1 MAGTN
6 PTLRRRQLANR
17 LRELREQAG
26 KSIKEAAEQLECSS
40 AKISRIETAQRG
52 ALPRDVRD
60 LCLFYGITDQAQIDA
75 LMTLAREAKQQVWWQ
90 ATEDVDFRPFLGL
103 EIDATSISEY
113 ETTTVPGLLQTEDY
127 ARAIIKGYLPSI
139 DSDVLEERITYR
151 MKRQERLYGSHPPK
165 YWVLLD
171 ESVLHRHVGG
181 IDVMM
186 NQLTRL
192 GETAKLPHVTI
203 QVIPFKV
210 GAHMGFDS
218 AFNLLEF
225 SDSTI
230 GDTVYL
236 DTLMGSFY
244 LEKDKELERF
254 RETLNHLRA
263 VALSPQ
269 DSAIHI
275 AGAYDRFAAL
285 SVRSVI

>member
-6 PTLRRRQLANR
+6 PTLRRRQLASR

-26 KSIKEAAEQLECSS
+26 KSIRDAAEQLECSP

-60 LCLFYGITDQAQIDA
+60 LCLFYGLTDQAQIDA
-75 LMTLAREAKQQVWWQ
+75 LMTLAREAKRQVWWQ
-90 ATEDVDFRPFLGL
+90 ETEDVDFRPFLGL
-103 EIDATSISEY
+103 EIEATSISEY
-113 ETTTVPGLLQTEDY
+113 ETTTVPGLLQTGEY
-127 ARAIIKGYLPSI
+127 ARAVIKGYLPRM
-139 DSDVLEERITYR
+139 DNDVLEERVTYR
-151 MKRQERLYGSHPPK
+151 LRRQERLYGPHPPK

-181 IDVMM
+181 PDVMRE
-186 NQLTRL
+186 QVRHL
-192 GETAKLPHVTI
+192 ESASELPHVTI
-203 QVIPFKV
+203 QVIPFTV
-210 GAHMGFDS
+210 GAHPGFDS
-218 AFNLLEF
+218 AFILLEF
-225 SDSTI
+225 SDPTI

-244 LEKDKELERF
+244 LEKAKELERF

-269 DSAIHI
+269 ESAIHI
-275 AGAYDRFAAL
+275 ARAYDRFA
-285 SVRSVI
+285 V

>member
-6 PTLRRRQLANR
+6 PTLRRRQLASR

-26 KSIKEAAEQLECSS
+26 KSIKEAAEQLECSP

-60 LCLFYGITDQAQIDA
+60 LCLFYGMTEQTQIDA
-75 LMTLAREAKQQVWWQ
+75 LMSLAREAKQQVWWQ
-90 ATEDVDFRPFLGL
+90 ETEDVDFRPFLGL

-113 ETTTVPGLLQTEDY
+113 ETTTVPGLLQTEEY
-127 ARAIIKGYLPSI
+127 ARAIIKGYLPRM
-139 DSDVLEERITYR
+139 DPDVLEERVAYR
-151 MKRQERLYGSHPPK
+151 LRRQERLHGPNPPK

-181 IDVMM
+181 VDVMRK
-186 NQLTRL
+186 QLEHIEKTS
-192 GETAKLPHVTI
+192 ELPHVTI
-203 QVIPFKV
+203 QVIPFTV

-218 AFNLLEF
+218 AFVLLEF
-225 SDSTI
+225 SDPTI

-244 LEKDKELERF
+244 LEKAKELERF

-269 DSAIHI
+269 ESAVHI
-275 AGAYDRFAAL
+275 ARAYDRFAA
-285 SVRSVI
+285 

>member
-6 PTLRRRQLANR
+6 PTLRRRQLASR

-26 KSIKEAAEQLECSS
+26 KSIKEAAEQLECSP

-60 LCLFYGITDQAQIDA
+60 LCLFYGMTEQTQIDV
-75 LMTLAREAKQQVWWQ
+75 LMSLAREAKQQVWWQ
-90 ATEDVDFRPFLGL
+90 ETEDVDFRPFLGL

-113 ETTTVPGLLQTEDY
+113 ETTTVPGLLQTEEY
-127 ARAIIKGYLPSI
+127 ARAIIKGYLPRM
-139 DSDVLEERITYR
+139 DPDVLEERVAYR
-151 MKRQERLYGSHPPK
+151 LRRQERLNGPNPPK

-181 IDVMM
+181 ADVMRK
-186 NQLTRL
+186 QLEHIEKTS
-192 GETAKLPHVTI
+192 ELPHVTI
-203 QVIPFKV
+203 QVIPFTV

-218 AFNLLEF
+218 AFVLLEF
-225 SDSTI
+225 SDPTI

-244 LEKDKELERF
+244 LEKAKELERF

-269 DSAIHI
+269 ESAVHI
-275 AGAYDRFAAL
+275 ARAYDRFAA
-285 SVRSVI
+285 

>member
-6 PTLRRRQLANR
+6 PTLRRRQLASR

-26 KSIKEAAEQLECSS
+26 RSIKEAAEQLECSP

-60 LCLFYGITDQAQIDA
+60 LCLFYGMTDQAQIDA
-75 LMTLAREAKQQVWWQ
+75 LMSLAREAKQQVWWQ
-90 ATEDVDFRPFLGL
+90 ETEDVDFRPFLGL
-103 EIDATSISEY
+103 EIDATAISEY

-127 ARAIIKGYLPSI
+127 ARAVIKGYLPGMAQ
-139 DSDVLEERITYR
+139 DVLEERVAYR
-151 MKRQERLYGSHPPK
+151 LRRQERLHGPHPPK

-181 IDVMM
+181 VEVMRK
-186 NQLTRL
+186 QLEHL
-192 GETAKLPHVTI
+192 GKASELSHVTI
-203 QVIPFKV
+203 QVIPFTV

-218 AFNLLEF
+218 AFILLEF
-225 SDSTI
+225 SDPTI

-244 LEKDKELERF
+244 LEKARELERF

-269 DSAIHI
+269 ESAVHI
-275 AGAYDRFAAL
+275 ARAYDRFAA
-285 SVRSVI
+285 

>member
-6 PTLRRRQLANR
+6 PTLRRRQLAGR

-26 KSIKEAAEQLECSS
+26 RSIRDAAEHLECSP

-60 LCLFYGITDQAQIDA
+60 LCLYYGMTDQTQIDA

-90 ATEDVDFRPFLGL
+90 ETEDVDFRAFLGL

-127 ARAIIKGYLPSI
+127 ARAIIKGYLPRMSSEI
-139 DSDVLEERITYR
+139 LEERVAYR
-151 MKRQERLYGSHPPK
+151 LRRQERLHGPQPPN

-181 IDVMM
+181 AAVMRK
-186 NQLTRL
+186 QLEHL
-192 GETAKLPHVTI
+192 GKVSELPHVTI
-203 QVIPFKV
+203 QVIPFTI
-210 GAHMGFDS
+210 GAHMGFDT

-225 SDSTI
+225 SDPTI

-244 LEKDKELERF
+244 LEKAKELERF

-269 DSAIHI
+269 ESAVHI
-275 AGAYDRFAAL
+275 ARACDRFAT
-285 SVRSVI
+285 

>member
-6 PTLRRRQLANR
+6 PTLRRRQLASR

-26 KSIKEAAEQLECSS
+26 KSIRDAAEQLECSP

-60 LCLFYGITDQAQIDA
+60 LCLFYGVTDQAQIDA

-90 ATEDVDFRPFLGL
+90 ETEDVDFRPFLGL

-127 ARAIIKGYLPSI
+127 ARAIIKGYLPRMNT
-139 DSDVLEERITYR
+139 DVLEERVAYR
-151 MKRQERLYGSHPPK
+151 MRRQERLHGPLPPN

-181 IDVMM
+181 TAVMRKQM
-186 NQLTRL
+186 EHLATVS
-192 GETAKLPHVTI
+192 ELPHVTV
-203 QVIPFKV
+203 QVIPFTV

-218 AFNLLEF
+218 AFVLLEF
-225 SDSTI
+225 SDQTI

-244 LEKDKELERF
+244 LEKAKELERF

-269 DSAIHI
+269 ESAVHI
-275 AGAYDRFAAL
+275 ARAYDRFAT
-285 SVRSVI
+285 

>member
-6 PTLRRRQLANR
+6 PTLRRRQLASR

-26 KSIKEAAEQLECSS
+26 KSIKEAAEQLECSP

-60 LCLFYGITDQAQIDA
+60 LCLFYGMTEQTQIDA
-75 LMTLAREAKQQVWWQ
+75 LMSLAREAKQQVWWQ
-90 ATEDVDFRPFLGL
+90 ETEDVDFRPFLGL

-113 ETTTVPGLLQTEDY
+113 ETTTVPGLLQTEEY
-127 ARAIIKGYLPSI
+127 ARAIIKGYLPGM
-139 DSDVLEERITYR
+139 DPDVLEERVAYR
-151 MKRQERLYGSHPPK
+151 LRRQERLHGPNPPK

-181 IDVMM
+181 VDVMRK
-186 NQLTRL
+186 QLEHIEKTS
-192 GETAKLPHVTI
+192 ELPHVTI
-203 QVIPFKV
+203 QVIPFTV

-218 AFNLLEF
+218 AFVLLEF
-225 SDSTI
+225 SDPTI
-230 GDTVYL
+230 GDTIYL

-244 LEKDKELERF
+244 LEKAKELERF

-269 DSAIHI
+269 ESAVHI
-275 AGAYDRFAAL
+275 ARAYDRFAA
-285 SVRSVI
+285 

>member
-6 PTLRRRQLANR
+6 PTLRRRQLASR

-26 KSIKEAAEQLECSS
+26 KSIKEAAEQLECSP

-60 LCLFYGITDQAQIDA
+60 LCLFYGMTEQPQIDA
-75 LMTLAREAKQQVWWQ
+75 LMSLAREAKQQVWWQ
-90 ATEDVDFRPFLGL
+90 ETEDVDFRPFLGL

-113 ETTTVPGLLQTEDY
+113 ETTTVPGLLQTEEY
-127 ARAIIKGYLPSI
+127 ARAIIKGYLPRM
-139 DSDVLEERITYR
+139 DPDVLEERVTYR
-151 MKRQERLYGSHPPK
+151 LRRQERLHGPQPPK

-181 IDVMM
+181 ADVMRK
-186 NQLTRL
+186 QLEHIEKTS
-192 GETAKLPHVTI
+192 ELPHVTI
-203 QVIPFKV
+203 QVIPFTV

-218 AFNLLEF
+218 AFVLLEF
-225 SDSTI
+225 SDPTI

-244 LEKDKELERF
+244 LEKAKELERF

-269 DSAIHI
+269 ESAVHI
-275 AGAYDRFAAL
+275 ARAYDRFAA
-285 SVRSVI
+285 